1 MTRRNVGTV
10 AATRS
15 YREGVEQVMSVD
27 HGPGV
32 GVLEDPL
39 RNKGTAFSEEE
50 RSELGLSGLLPTVV
64 ETLEQQVLRR
74 YQAYQ
79 KQPTNVARHINL
91 RALQDTNE
99 TLFYR
104 LVSEHTEEM
113 LPILYTPTVG
123 VACQYFSEI
132 YRRPR
137 GLFISYPDRDRIGEI
152 LRNRPR
158 REVDAIVVTDGQ
170 RVLGLGDQGIGGM
183 GIPIGKLS
191 LYTALGGIDP
201 ARTLPVLLDVGTD
214 NAELLDDP
222 VYLGWRHRRIGGADY
237 DDFIDRF
244 VQAVRAEL
252 PDVLLQWEDFAT
264 PHALPILER
273 YRDQLL
279 TFNDDIQGTAAIVLA
294 ALSAGAAANGSRLRD
309 QTVVM
314 LGAGSAG
321 IGVCEQVVRSMV
333 ADGLSE
339 QDARARICVLNSKGL
354 LTTDRP
360 GLDPAQRR
368 LAQPPGAVPSREPGR
383 PADLIDAIDALHPTA
398 LIGLSTAAGAFT
410 EAVVRRMAAHA
421 KRPIIMPLSN
431 PTSRS
436 EARPQDL
443 ADWTEGRALV
453 ASGSPFGPMQVGG
466 ASIPVAQCNNIYIFP
481 GVGLAVTA
489 VRATRVTD
497 AMITAAA
504 AAVGDAAT
512 IRRDPQ
518 GTLLP
523 DRAQLAE
530 TARVVASAVAR
541 AAVADGVAPALT
553 DDQIDEAIHRTRWLP
568 TLLVLIDVSL
578 TSPTRSVTTA
588 TCRMRMGV
596 ELPPRSAG

>member
-1 MTRRNVGTV
+1 MTRRNV
-10 AATRS
+10 ARS
-15 YREGVEQVMSVD
+15 QPCGRIGKERHRVMSVD
-27 HGPGV
+27 QHPGV

-39 RNKGTAFSEEE
+39 GNKGTAFSEEE
-50 RSELGLSGLLPTVV
+50 RSELGLRGLLPTVV

-104 LVSEHTEEM
+104 LVSDHIEEM

-152 LRNRPR
+152 LHNRPR
-158 REVDAIVVTDGQ
+158 QEVDIIVVTDGQ

-237 DDFIDRF
+237 DDFIERF
-244 VQAVRAEL
+244 VRAVRAEL

-264 PHALPILER
+264 MHALPILER

-279 TFNDDIQGTAAIVLA
+279 TFNDDIQGTAAVVLA
-294 ALSAGAAANGSRLRD
+294 ALSAGAAASASRLRD

-321 IGVCEQVVRSMV
+321 IGVCEQIVRSMV

-339 QDARARICVLNSKGL
+339 QDARAKICLVDINGL

-360 GLDPAQRR
+360 DLDPAQRR
-368 LAQPPGAVPSREPGR
+368 LAQPPGAVPSGEPGR
-383 PADLIDAIDALHPTA
+383 RADLTDAIDALHPTA
-398 LIGLSTAAGAFT
+398 LIGLSTATGAFT
-410 EAVVRRMAAHA
+410 EEVVRRMATHA

-453 ASGSPFGPMQVGG
+453 ATGSPFGPMQVGG
-466 ASIPVAQCNNIYIFP
+466 ASIPVAQSNNIYIFP

-504 AAVGDAAT
+504 AVVGDAAT
-512 IRRDPQ
+512 IRSDPH

-523 DRAQLAE
+523 DRAQLADS
-530 TARVVASAVAR
+530 ARMVASAVAK
-541 AAVADGVAPALT
+541 AAVADAVAPALS
-553 DDQIDEAIHRTRWLP
+553 DDQIDQAIHRTRWLP
-568 TLLVLIDVSL
+568 RYQ
-578 TSPTRSVTTA
+578 P
-588 TCRMRMGV
+588 
-596 ELPPRSAG
+596 

>member
-1 MTRRNVGTV
+1 
-10 AATRS
+10 
-15 YREGVEQVMSVD
+15 MSVD
-27 HGPGV
+27 QGSAMR
-32 GVLEDPL
+32 VLEDPL
-39 RNKGTAFSEEE
+39 TNKGTAFSEQE
-50 RSELGLSGLLPTVV
+50 RSELGLRGLLPAVV
-64 ETLEQQVLRR
+64 ETLEQQVQRR

-79 KQPTNVARHINL
+79 EQPTDVARHINL

-99 TLFYR
+99 MLFYR
-104 LVSEHTEEM
+104 LVADHTEEM

-123 VACQYFSEI
+123 LACQRFSEI

-137 GLFISYPDRDRIGEI
+137 GLFISYPDRDRIREI

-158 REVDAIVVTDGQ
+158 REVDVIVVTDGQ

-183 GIPIGKLS
+183 GIPIGKLA
-191 LYTALGGIDP
+191 LYVALGGINP

-214 NAELLDDP
+214 NPELLDDP
-222 VYLGWRHRRIGGADY
+222 MYLGWRHPRIGGSGY
-237 DDFIDRF
+237 DDFVDRF
-244 VQAVRAEL
+244 VRAVRAEL

-264 PHALPILER
+264 PNALPILER

-279 TFNDDIQGTAAIVLA
+279 TFNDDIQGTAAVVLA
-294 ALSAGAAANGSRLRD
+294 ALCAGAAASGSRLRD

-321 IGVCEQVVRSMV
+321 MGVCGQLVRSML

-339 QDARARICVLNSKGL
+339 RDARARIFLVDINGL

-360 GLDPAQRR
+360 DLDPAQRR
-368 LAQPPGAVPSREPGR
+368 LAQPPTAVPSREPGR
-383 PADLIDAIDALHPTA
+383 PADLTDVVNAVRPTA
-398 LIGLSTAAGAFT
+398 LIGLSTATGAFT
-410 EAVVRRMAAHA
+410 EDVVRRMAAHA

-436 EARPQDL
+436 EGRPQDL

-453 ASGSPFGPMQVGG
+453 AAGSPFAPMQIGE

-497 AMITAAA
+497 GMLAAAA

-512 IRRDPQ
+512 IRTDPH

-523 DRAQLAE
+523 DRARLAD
-530 TARVVASAVAR
+530 TATVVARAVAK
-541 AAVADGVAPALT
+541 AAVADAVAPALT
-553 DDQIDEAIHRTRWLP
+553 DDEIDQAINRTRWLP
-568 TLLVLIDVSL
+568 
-578 TSPTRSVTTA
+578 
-588 TCRMRMGV
+588 GY
-596 ELPPRSAG
+596 

>member
-1 MTRRNVGTV
+1 MLHGRGLRLLSGQREGYDDTPQRRTV

-15 YREGVEQVMSVD
+15 YREGVEQAMGVD

-39 RNKGTAFSEEE
+39 RNKGTAFSEKE

-104 LVSEHTEEM
+104 LVSEHIEEM

-137 GLFISYPDRDRIGEI
+137 GLFISYPYRDRIGEI

-244 VQAVRAEL
+244 VQAVRSEL

-294 ALSAGAAANGSRLRD
+294 ALSAGAAAKGSRLRD
-309 QTVVM
+309 QAVVM

-321 IGVCEQVVRSMV
+321 IGVCEQVVRSMM

-339 QDARARICVLNSKGL
+339 QDARARTCVLDSEGL
-354 LTTDRP
+354 LTTVRP

-368 LAQPPGAVPSREPGR
+368 LAQPPGVVPSREPGQ
-383 PADLIDAIDALHPTA
+383 PVDLIDAIDAMHPTA

-410 EAVVRRMAAHA
+410 EGVVRRMAAHA

-497 AMITAAA
+497 AMISAAA

-523 DRAQLAE
+523 DRAQLAD

-541 AAVADGVAPALT
+541 AAVADGVAPALSGN
-553 DDQIDEAIHRTRWLP
+553 QIDEAIHRTRWLP
-568 TLLVLIDVSL
+568 RYQS
-578 TSPTRSVTTA
+578 
-588 TCRMRMGV
+588 
-596 ELPPRSAG
+596 

>member
-1 MTRRNVGTV
+1 
-10 AATRS
+10 
-15 YREGVEQVMSVD
+15 MSGNQD
-27 HGPGV
+27 SGMR
-32 GVLEDPL
+32 VLEDPL
-39 RNKGTAFSEEE
+39 TNKGTAFSEQE
-50 RSELGLSGLLPTVV
+50 RSELGLRGLVPTAV
-64 ETLEQQVLRR
+64 ETLEQQVRRR
-74 YQAYQ
+74 YLAYRE
-79 KQPTNVARHINL
+79 QPTDVARHINL

-99 TLFYR
+99 MLFYR
-104 LVSEHTEEM
+104 LVSDHIEEM

-123 VACQYFSEI
+123 LACQRFSEI

-137 GLFISYPDRDRIGEI
+137 GLFIAYPDRGSIGEI

-158 REVDAIVVTDGQ
+158 REVDVIVVTDGQ

-201 ARTLPVLLDVGTD
+201 ARTLPILLDVGTD

-222 VYLGWRHRRIGGADY
+222 MYLGWRHRRVDGAAY
-237 DDFIDRF
+237 DDFVHRF

-273 YRDQLL
+273 YRSQLL
-279 TFNDDIQGTAAIVLA
+279 TFNDDIQGTAAVVLA
-294 ALSAGAAANGSRLRD
+294 ALTAGAAVAGSRLRE

-321 IGVCEQVVRSMV
+321 VGVCEQVVRSMV

-339 QDARARICVLNSKGL
+339 QDARARIYVVDINGL
-354 LTTDRP
+354 ITTERTDP
-360 GLDPAQRR
+360 GPAQRR
-368 LAQPPGAVPSREPGR
+368 LAQPPTAVPSRKPGR
-383 PADLIDAIDALHPTA
+383 PAGLTDVIDAVHPTA
-398 LIGLSTAAGAFT
+398 LVGLSTAAGAFT
-410 EAVVRRMAAHA
+410 EDVVRRMATHV

-453 ASGSPFGPMQVGG
+453 ATGSPFPPMKIGD
-466 ASIPVAQCNNIYIFP
+466 ASIPVSQCNNVYIFP
-481 GVGLAVTA
+481 GVGLGVTA
-489 VRATRVTD
+489 VHATRVTD

-504 AAVGDAAT
+504 TAVGDSAP
-512 IRRDPQ
+512 IHHDPH
-518 GTLLP
+518 GMLLP
-523 DRAQLAE
+523 DGAHLAD
-530 TARVVASAVAR
+530 TAAVVAAAVAE
-541 AAVADGVAPALT
+541 AAVADAVAPALT
-553 DDQIDEAIHRTRWLP
+553 EDQIDQAIRRTRWLP
-568 TLLVLIDVSL
+568 GY
-578 TSPTRSVTTA
+578 RSSIPGS
-588 TCRMRMGV
+588 RR
-596 ELPPRSAG
+596 

>member
-1 MTRRNVGTV
+1 MNRV
-10 AATRS
+10 
-15 YREGVEQVMSVD
+15 
-27 HGPGV
+27 
-32 GVLEDPL
+32 
-39 RNKGTAFSEEE
+39 
-50 RSELGLSGLLPTVV
+50 
-64 ETLEQQVLRR
+64 
-74 YQAYQ
+74 
-79 KQPTNVARHINL
+79 NL

-104 LVSEHTEEM
+104 LVSEHIEEM

-137 GLFISYPDRDRIGEI
+137 GLFISYPDRDHIGEI

-222 VYLGWRHRRIGGADY
+222 VYLGWRHRRIGGTGY
-237 DDFIDRF
+237 DEFIDRF

-252 PDVLLQWEDFAT
+252 PDVLLQWEDLAT
-264 PHALPILER
+264 THALPILER

-279 TFNDDIQGTAAIVLA
+279 TFNDDIQGTAAVVLA
-294 ALSAGAAANGSRLRD
+294 ALSAGAAANASRLRD

-321 IGVCEQVVRSMV
+321 IGVCEQIARSMV

-339 QDARARICVLNSKGL
+339 QDARAKICLVDINGL

-360 GLDPAQRR
+360 DLDPAQRR

-383 PADLIDAIDALHPTA
+383 PADLIDAIDAVHPTA
-398 LIGLSTAAGAFT
+398 LIGLSTATGAFT
-410 EAVVRRMAAHA
+410 EEVVRRMAAYA
-421 KRPIIMPLSN
+421 QRPIIMPLSN

-443 ADWTEGRALV
+443 ADWTDGRALV
-453 ASGSPFGPMQVGG
+453 ASGSPFPPMQVGR

-489 VRATRVTD
+489 VRATRITD
-497 AMITAAA
+497 AMMTAAA
-504 AAVGDAAT
+504 AAVSDAAT
-512 IRRDPQ
+512 IRRDPH

-523 DRAQLAE
+523 DRAQLAD
-530 TARVVASAVAR
+530 TARAVASAVAK
-541 AAVADGVAPALT
+541 AAVADAVAPALS
-553 DDQIDEAIHRTRWLP
+553 DDQIDQAIHRTRWLP
-568 TLLVLIDVSL
+568 RYQS
-578 TSPTRSVTTA
+578 
-588 TCRMRMGV
+588 
-596 ELPPRSAG
+596 

>member
-1 MTRRNVGTV
+1 MR
-10 AATRS
+10 
-15 YREGVEQVMSVD
+15 
-27 HGPGV
+27 
-32 GVLEDPL
+32 VLEDPL
-39 RNKGTAFSEEE
+39 TNKGTAFSEQE
-50 RSELGLSGLLPTVV
+50 RSELGLRGLLPAVV
-64 ETLEQQVLRR
+64 ETLEQQVHRR

-79 KQPTNVARHINL
+79 EQPTDVARHINL

-99 TLFYR
+99 MLFYR
-104 LVSEHTEEM
+104 LVADHIEEM

-123 VACQYFSEI
+123 LACQRFSEI

-137 GLFISYPDRDRIGEI
+137 GLFISYPDRDCIREI

-158 REVDAIVVTDGQ
+158 REVDVIVVTDGQ

-183 GIPIGKLS
+183 GIPIGKLA
-191 LYTALGGIDP
+191 LYVALGGINP

-214 NAELLDDP
+214 NAELLADP
-222 VYLGWRHRRIGGADY
+222 MYLGWRHPRIGGSGY
-237 DDFIDRF
+237 DDFVDAF
-244 VQAVRAEL
+244 VRAVRAEL

-264 PHALPILER
+264 PNALPILER

-279 TFNDDIQGTAAIVLA
+279 TFNDDIQGTAAVVLA
-294 ALSAGAAANGSRLRD
+294 ALAAGAAASGSRLRD

-321 IGVCEQVVRSMV
+321 IGVCEQVVRSMLG
-333 ADGLSE
+333 DGLSE
-339 QDARARICVLNSKGL
+339 RDARARIFLVDINGL

-360 GLDPAQRR
+360 DLDPAQRR
-368 LAQPPGAVPSREPGR
+368 LAQPPAAVPSREHGR
-383 PADLIDAIDALHPTA
+383 PADLTDVINAVRPTA
-398 LIGLSTAAGAFT
+398 LIGLSTATGAFT
-410 EAVVRRMAAHA
+410 EDVVRRMAAHA

-436 EARPQDL
+436 EGRPQDL

-453 ASGSPFGPMQVGG
+453 AAGSPFAPMQIGD

-497 AMITAAA
+497 GMLAAAA

-512 IRRDPQ
+512 IRGDPH
-518 GTLLP
+518 GALLP
-523 DRAQLAE
+523 DRARLAD
-530 TARVVASAVAR
+530 TATVVARAVAK
-541 AAVADGVAPALT
+541 AAVADAVAPALT
-553 DDQIDEAIHRTRWLP
+553 DDEIDQAINRTRWLP
-568 TLLVLIDVSL
+568 
-578 TSPTRSVTTA
+578 
-588 TCRMRMGV
+588 GY
-596 ELPPRSAG
+596 

>member
-1 MTRRNVGTV
+1 M
-10 AATRS
+10 
-15 YREGVEQVMSVD
+15 Q
-27 HGPGV
+27 
-32 GVLEDPL
+32 VLEDPL
-39 RNKGTAFSEEE
+39 TNKGTAFSEQE
-50 RSELGLSGLLPTVV
+50 RSELGLRGLLPAAV
-64 ETLEQQVLRR
+64 ETLEQQVDRR

-79 KQPTNVARHINL
+79 EQPTDVARHINL

-99 TLFYR
+99 MLFYR
-104 LVSEHTEEM
+104 LVADHIEEM

-123 VACQYFSEI
+123 LACQRFSEI

-137 GLFISYPDRDRIGEI
+137 GLFISYPDRDRIREI
-152 LRNRPR
+152 LHNRPR
-158 REVDAIVVTDGQ
+158 REVDVIVVTDGQ

-183 GIPIGKLS
+183 GIPIGKLA
-191 LYTALGGIDP
+191 LYVALGGINP

-222 VYLGWRHRRIGGADY
+222 MYLGWRHPRIRGSGY
-237 DDFIDRF
+237 DNFVDRF
-244 VQAVRAEL
+244 VRAVRAEL

-264 PHALPILER
+264 PNALPILER

-279 TFNDDIQGTAAIVLA
+279 TFNDDIQGTAAVVLA
-294 ALSAGAAANGSRLRD
+294 ALSAGATASGSRLRD

-321 IGVCEQVVRSMV
+321 IGVCEQVVRSML

-339 QDARARICVLNSKGL
+339 RDARARIFLVDINGL
-354 LTTDRP
+354 ITADRP
-360 GLDPAQRR
+360 DLDPAQRR
-368 LAQPPGAVPSREPGR
+368 LAQPPAAVAGREPGR
-383 PADLIDAIDALHPTA
+383 PANLTDVVNAVHPTA
-398 LIGLSTAAGAFT
+398 LIGLSTATGAFT
-410 EAVVRRMAAHA
+410 EDVVRRMAAHA

-436 EARPQDL
+436 EGRPQDL

-453 ASGSPFGPMQVGG
+453 AAGSPFAPMQIGE

-489 VRATRVTD
+489 VCATRVTD
-497 AMITAAA
+497 GMLAAAA

-512 IRRDPQ
+512 IRSDPR

-523 DRAQLAE
+523 DRARLAD
-530 TARVVASAVAR
+530 TATVVARAVAK
-541 AAVADGVAPALT
+541 AAVADAVAPALT
-553 DDQIDEAIHRTRWLP
+553 DDEIDQAINRTRWLP
-568 TLLVLIDVSL
+568 
-578 TSPTRSVTTA
+578 
-588 TCRMRMGV
+588 GY
-596 ELPPRSAG
+596 

>member
-1 MTRRNVGTV
+1 MTWRNVEWSQPRG
-10 AATRS
+10 RIG
-15 YREGVEQVMSVD
+15 EGAEQVMTVD
-27 HGPGV
+27 HGHGV
-32 GVLEDPL
+32 RVLEDPL
-39 RNKGTAFSEEE
+39 TNKGTAFSEEE
-50 RSELGLSGLLPTVV
+50 RSELGLRGLLPAVV
-64 ETLEQQVLRR
+64 ETLEQQVGRR

-79 KQPTNVARHINL
+79 EQPTDIARHINL

-99 TLFYR
+99 MLFYR
-104 LVSEHTEEM
+104 LVSDHIEEM

-123 VACQYFSEI
+123 LACQRFSEI

-137 GLFISYPDRDRIGEI
+137 GLFIAYPDRDRIGEI

-158 REVDAIVVTDGQ
+158 QEVDVIVVTDGQ

-222 VYLGWRHRRIGGADY
+222 MYLGWRHRRIVGARY
-237 DDFIDRF
+237 DDFVDRF
-244 VQAVRAEL
+244 VQAVRNEL
-252 PDVLLQWEDFAT
+252 PNVLVQWEDFAT
-264 PHALPILER
+264 PHALPILAR
-273 YRDQLL
+273 YRDHLL
-279 TFNDDIQGTAAIVLA
+279 SFNDDIQGTAAAVLA
-294 ALSAGAAANGSRLRD
+294 ALSAGAAAIGLRLRD

-321 IGVCEQVVRSMV
+321 VGVCEQVVRSMM
-333 ADGLSE
+333 ADGLDE
-339 QDARARICVLNSKGL
+339 QDARARICVVDINGL

-360 GLDPAQRR
+360 SLDPAQRR
-368 LAQPPGAVPSREPGR
+368 LAQPPAAVPSSEPGR
-383 PADLIDAIDALHPTA
+383 PADLTDVIDAVHPTA
-398 LIGLSTAAGAFT
+398 LIGLSTASGAFT
-410 EAVVRRMAAHA
+410 EEVVRRIAAHA

-453 ASGSPFGPMQVGG
+453 ATGSPFAPMRAGD
-466 ASIPVAQCNNIYIFP
+466 ARIPVAQCNNIYIFP

-489 VRATRVTD
+489 VQATRVTD
-497 AMITAAA
+497 AMLTAAA
-504 AAVGDAAT
+504 AAVSDAAT
-512 IRRDPQ
+512 IRHDPH

-523 DRAQLAE
+523 DRGQLAD
-530 TARVVASAVAR
+530 TASAVASAVAR
-541 AAVADGVAPALT
+541 AAVADAVAPALT
-553 DDQIDEAIHRTRWLP
+553 DDQVDQAIQRARWLP
-568 TLLVLIDVSL
+568 RYQS
-578 TSPTRSVTTA
+578 
-588 TCRMRMGV
+588 
-596 ELPPRSAG
+596 

>member
-1 MTRRNVGTV
+1 
-10 AATRS
+10 
-15 YREGVEQVMSVD
+15 MSAD
-27 HGPGV
+27 QGPGV
-32 GVLEDPL
+32 RELDDPL
-39 RNKGTAFSEEE
+39 TNKGTAFTEAE
-50 RSELGLSGLLPTVV
+50 RSELGLRGLLPAGV
-64 ETLEQQVLRR
+64 ETLEQQVRRR

-79 KQPTNVARHINL
+79 EQPTDIARHINL

-99 TLFYR
+99 MLFYR
-104 LVSEHTEEM
+104 LVADHIEEM

-123 VACQYFSEI
+123 QACQRFSEI

-137 GLFISYPDRDRIGEI
+137 GLFIAYPDRDRIGEI
-152 LRNRPR
+152 LHNRPR
-158 REVDAIVVTDGQ
+158 REVDVIVVTDGQ

-222 VYLGWRHRRIGGADY
+222 MYLGWRHRRIGGADY
-237 DDFIDRF
+237 DDFVDRF
-244 VQAVRAEL
+244 VQAVRTDL

-264 PHALPILER
+264 PHALPILKR
-273 YRDQLL
+273 YRDHLL
-279 TFNDDIQGTAAIVLA
+279 TFNDDIQGTAAVVLA
-294 ALSAGAAANGSRLRD
+294 ALSAGGAATGSLRD

-314 LGAGSAG
+314 LGAGAAG
-321 IGVCEQVVRSMV
+321 IGVCEQIVRSMV
-333 ADGLSE
+333 ADGRSG
-339 QDARARICVLNSKGL
+339 QDARARIFLVDINGL

-360 GLDPAQRR
+360 DRDPAQRR
-368 LAQPPGAVPSREPGR
+368 LAQPPATVPSREPGR
-383 PADLIDAIDALHPTA
+383 PAGLTDVIDAVHPTA
-398 LIGLSTAAGAFT
+398 LIGLSTATGAFT
-410 EAVVRRMAAHA
+410 EDVVRRVAAHV

-453 ASGSPFGPMQVGG
+453 AAGSPFPPMRVGD

-489 VRATRVTD
+489 VQATRVTD
-497 AMITAAA
+497 AMMTAAA
-504 AAVGDAAT
+504 AAVSDAAT
-512 IRRDPQ
+512 IRRDPH

-523 DRAQLAE
+523 DRAHLAD
-530 TARVVASAVAR
+530 TATAVASAVAK
-541 AAVADGVAPALT
+541 AAVADAVAPALT
-553 DDQIDEAIHRTRWLP
+553 DDQVDQAIHRTRWLP
-568 TLLVLIDVSL
+568 HYQF
-578 TSPTRSVTTA
+578 
-588 TCRMRMGV
+588 
-596 ELPPRSAG
+596 

>member
-1 MTRRNVGTV
+1 
-10 AATRS
+10 
-15 YREGVEQVMSVD
+15 MSLD
-27 HGPGV
+27 QGPRV
-32 GVLEDPL
+32 RVLEDPL
-39 RNKGTAFSEEE
+39 TNKGTAFSEEE
-50 RSELGLSGLLPTVV
+50 RTELGLRGLLPAVV
-64 ETLEQQVLRR
+64 ETMEQQVRR
-74 YQAYQ
+74 GYQAYQ
-79 KQPTNVARHINL
+79 EQPTDVARHINL

-99 TLFYR
+99 MLFYR
-104 LVSEHTEEM
+104 LVSDHIEEM

-123 VACQYFSEI
+123 IACQRFSEI

-137 GLFISYPDRDRIGEI
+137 GLFIAYPDRDRIGEI

-158 REVDAIVVTDGQ
+158 RKADVIVVTDGQ

-222 VYLGWRHRRIGGADY
+222 MYLGWRHRRIGGADY
-237 DDFIDRF
+237 DDFVDRF
-244 VQAVRAEL
+244 VQAVRTEL
-252 PDVLLQWEDFAT
+252 PNVLLQWEDFAT

-273 YRDQLL
+273 YRDQVLS
-279 TFNDDIQGTAAIVLA
+279 FNDDIQGTAAVVLA
-294 ALSAGAAANGSRLRD
+294 ALSAGAAATGSRLRD

-321 IGVCEQVVRSMV
+321 IGVCEQIVRSMV
-333 ADGLSE
+333 ADGLSG
-339 QDARARICVLNSKGL
+339 QGARARIFLVDINGL

-360 GLDPAQRR
+360 DLDPAQRR
-368 LAQPPGAVPSREPGR
+368 LAHPPATVPSREPSR
-383 PADLIDAIDALHPTA
+383 PAGLTDVIDAVHPTV
-398 LIGLSTAAGAFT
+398 LIGLSTASGAFT
-410 EAVVRRMAAHA
+410 EEIVRRVAAHV

-453 ASGSPFGPMQVGG
+453 AAGSPFPPMRVGD

-489 VRATRVTD
+489 VHATRVTD
-497 AMITAAA
+497 AMMTAAA
-504 AAVGDAAT
+504 AAVSDAAT
-512 IRRDPQ
+512 IHRDPH

-523 DRAQLAE
+523 DRAHLAD
-530 TARVVASAVAR
+530 TATAVASAVAK
-541 AAVADGVAPALT
+541 AAVADAVAPALT
-553 DDQIDEAIHRTRWLP
+553 DNQVDQAIHRTRWLP
-568 TLLVLIDVSL
+568 HYQF
-578 TSPTRSVTTA
+578 
-588 TCRMRMGV
+588 
-596 ELPPRSAG
+596 

>member
-1 MTRRNVGTV
+1 
-10 AATRS
+10 
-15 YREGVEQVMSVD
+15 
-27 HGPGV
+27 
-32 GVLEDPL
+32 L
-39 RNKGTAFSEEE
+39 R
-50 RSELGLSGLLPTVV
+50 GLLPAVV
-64 ETLEQQVLRR
+64 ETMEQQVRR
-74 YQAYQ
+74 GYRAYQ
-79 KQPTNVARHINL
+79 EHPTDVARHINL

-99 TLFYR
+99 MLFYR
-104 LVSEHTEEM
+104 LVSDHIEEM
-113 LPILYTPTVG
+113 LPILYTPAVG
-123 VACQYFSEI
+123 IACQRFSEI

-137 GLFISYPDRDRIGEI
+137 GLFIAYPDRDRIGEI

-158 REVDAIVVTDGQ
+158 QEVDVIVVTDGQ

-237 DDFIDRF
+237 DDFVDRF
-244 VQAVRAEL
+244 VEAVRTEL
-252 PDVLLQWEDFAT
+252 PNVLLQWEDFAT

-273 YRDQLL
+273 YRDQVLS
-279 TFNDDIQGTAAIVLA
+279 FNDDIQGTAAVVLA
-294 ALSAGAAANGSRLRD
+294 ALSAGAAATGSRLRD

-333 ADGLSE
+333 ADGLPG
-339 QDARARICVLNSKGL
+339 QGARARIFLVDINGL

-360 GLDPAQRR
+360 DLDPAQRR
-368 LAQPPGAVPSREPGR
+368 LAHPPATVPSREPGR
-383 PADLIDAIDALHPTA
+383 PASLTDVIDAVHPTV
-398 LIGLSTAAGAFT
+398 LIGLSTASGAFT
-410 EAVVRRMAAHA
+410 EEIVRRVAAHV

-436 EARPQDL
+436 EARPQDI

-453 ASGSPFGPMQVGG
+453 AAGSPFPPMRVGD

-489 VRATRVTD
+489 VHATRVTD
-497 AMITAAA
+497 AMMTAAA
-504 AAVGDAAT
+504 AAVSDAAT
-512 IRRDPQ
+512 IRRDPH

-523 DRAQLAE
+523 DRAHLAD
-530 TARVVASAVAR
+530 TATAVASAVAK
-541 AAVADGVAPALT
+541 AAVADAVAPALT
-553 DDQIDEAIHRTRWLP
+553 DNQVDQAIHRTRWLP
-568 TLLVLIDVSL
+568 HYQF
-578 TSPTRSVTTA
+578 
-588 TCRMRMGV
+588 
-596 ELPPRSAG
+596 